1 MGMTITE
8 KICARAAGKDRVRP
22 GDMIDAEIDK
32 LYIKDL
38 RFSKAEDPT
47 GLYGVFKEI
56 LKDIGITKAWDPEK
70 IIINFDE
77 QPARS
82 TRRLEGQER
91 AKQFSQEYGATIYQG
106 YDGGIGHN
114 VMVEKGHVRPG
125 EFIVGADSHSC
136 TYGALGCFATGIG
149 FTETVGVLATGKIWL
164 KVPPAI
170 YVELTGK
177 QPPWIWGKD
186 IVLRIMAEFGPNGAV
201 NKTIEYGGSAVR
213 DISIESR
220 LSMCNMAVESLALN
234 AVFPPDERALEYV
247 KQVSSSEFT
256 AVESDADAEYESR
269 LRFDLTDMEPFVAA
283 PGVPSNGQPI
293 HEFIGT
299 KINQAFIG
307 TCSNSRIEDL
317 RVAAKILKG
326 KTVHAGV
333 RMIVTPAS
341 YGAYFQARDEG
352 LLQIFEKSKVLITAS
367 ECGICTRPSLATEE
381 VCISSGNRNF
391 PGRMGDRQ
399 AKIFLGSPAT
409 VAASA
414 IAGEIVDPREFLP
427 S

>member
-1 MGMTITE
+1 M
-8 KICARAAGKDRVRP
+8 
-22 GDMIDAEIDK
+22 
-32 LYIKDL
+32 
-38 RFSKAEDPT
+38 
-47 GLYGVFKEI
+47 
-56 LKDIGITKAWDPEK
+56 GITKAWDPRK
-70 IIINFDE
+70 VIINFDE

-82 TRRLEGQER
+82 TRRAEGQER
-91 AKQFSQEYGATIYQG
+91 AKQFSQEHGATIYEG
-106 YDGGIGHN
+106 YEGGIGHN

-149 FTETVGVLATGKIWL
+149 FTETVGVLATGRIWL

-170 YVELTGK
+170 FVELTGER
-177 QPPWIWGKD
+177 PPWIWGKD
-186 IVLRIMAEFGPNGAV
+186 IVLRIMAEFGANGAV
-201 NKTIEYGGSAVR
+201 NKTIEYGGSAIA

-234 AVFPPDERALEYV
+234 AIFPPDELAIEYV
-247 KQVSSSEFT
+247 KQVSNAAFT
-256 AVESDADAEYESR
+256 AVEGDPDAEYESR
-269 LRFDLTDMEPFVAA
+269 LHFDLTNMEPFVAA

-293 HEFIGT
+293 GEFVGT

-326 KTVHAGV
+326 KTVHPGV
-333 RMIVTPAS
+333 RMIITPAS
-341 YGAYFQARDEG
+341 YAAYFQAREEG
-352 LLQIFEKSKVLITAS
+352 LLQIFEKSKVLLTAS
-367 ECGICTRPSLATEE
+367 ECGICTRPSLATGE

-391 PGRMGDRQ
+391 PGRMGDRE
-399 AKIFLGSPAT
+399 ARIFLGSPAT

-414 IAGEIVDPREFLP
+414 LAGEIVDPREFLA

>member
-8 KICARAAGKDRVRP
+8 KICARAAARDRVAP
-22 GDMIDAEIDK
+22 GDMIDAEIDR

-38 RFSKAEDPT
+38 RFSKAEDPQ

-56 LKDIGITKAWDPEK
+56 LKGMGITKAWDPDRV
-70 IIINFDE
+70 IINFDE

-82 TRRLEGQER
+82 TRRAEGQAR
-91 AKQFSQEYGATIYQG
+91 ASDFSAEYGATIYQG

-149 FTETVGVLATGKIWL
+149 FTETVGVLATGRIWL

-177 QPPWIWGKD
+177 LPPWIWGKD
-186 IVLRIMAEFGPNGAV
+186 IALRVMAELGTNGAV
-201 NKTIEYGGSAVR
+201 NKTIEYGGTAVS
-213 DISIESR
+213 DISVESR

-234 AVFPPDERALEYV
+234 AVFPPDARALEYV
-247 KQVSSSEFT
+247 KQVTKAAFT
-256 AVESDADAEYESR
+256 PVESDPDASYESR
-269 LRFDLTDMEPFVAA
+269 LRFDLTAMDPFVAA

-293 HEFIGT
+293 GEFIGT
-299 KINQAFIG
+299 KIDQAFIG

-326 KTVHAGV
+326 KTVHSGV

-341 YGAYFQARDEG
+341 YRAYFQARDEG

-367 ECGICTRPSLATEE
+367 ECGICTRPSLASGE

-391 PGRMGDRQ
+391 AGRMGDRQ

-414 IAGEIVDPREFLP
+414 IAGEIVDPREFLV